1 MERLTQ
7 RAELR
12 AEGRKVAGVVMAYN
26 SIGDRNEKFAP
37 GSLIRQPDAW
47 LNVGHDPLA
56 VVGWQ
61 GAGVVF
67 EDRADVL
74 AVRAELPRIPAADL
88 ALDGIRSGKLNG
100 LSVEFESIRE
110 HRENQTGTRVLESA
124 RFYGAGIVEAPSYGL
139 SRLETRQRTG
149 PSISGRVR
157 LNTRLACSCRDGCD
171 ATKLAT
177 DSMDKALAEAAT
189 GDREITAF
197 MTGRYDR
204 PLGRVGDGLS
214 VTRTGNLLTV
224 KLDTLP
230 DTTDV
235 QDWLKTVEGG
245 GQFTI
250 RPYFPARSSDIL
262 KQGTTAVVRR
272 ADLRGF
278 EIAAMTGPTFGLAL
292 IAVGRDRDDETERRT
307 RRWL

>member
-12 AEGRKVAGVVMAYN
+12 AEGRTVAGVVMRYGDL
-26 SIGDRNEKFAP
+26 GDRNEKFAP

-47 LNVGHDPLA
+47 LNVLHDPKA
-56 VVGWQ
+56 VIGWE
-61 GAGVVF
+61 GSNVVF
-67 EDRADVL
+67 EDRAEAL
-74 AVRAELPRIPAADL
+74 TVRAELPRIPAADL

-124 RFYGAGIVEAPSYGL
+124 RFFGAGLVAAPSYGL

-149 PSISGRVR
+149 PSVAGRIR

-171 ATKLAT
+171 ATKLQPR
-177 DSMDKALAEAAT
+177 SMDAALAEAKA
-189 GDREITAF
+189 GDRNVTAF

-204 PLGRVGDGLS
+204 PLGRVGDGLT
-214 VTRTGNLLTV
+214 VTRTGNRLNV
-224 KLDTLP
+224 RLDALP

-250 RPYFPARSSDIL
+250 RPYFPARTSDIL

-278 EIAAMTGPTFGLAL
+278 EIAAITGATFGLAFVT
-292 IAVGRDRDDETERRT
+292 VGRDDDQPERRT